1 MRTIIKRASG
11 LILCTAIVIVTAGCS
26 DKKAA
31 TSALPS
37 SATSVDDVIAEGMA
51 RAEEA
56 QLNEDTQLNEQDVP
70 ASSDSAGTAPEA
82 TANTVSEN
90 NTASDSISD
99 YNATEPAD
107 DKVPVDVDLTEM
119 SPTMVYSEVYNM
131 MMTPEDYVGKSVRM
145 NGMYVSFYEEEND
158 FRYFACIV
166 KDATACCSQGI
177 EFVLTEDY
185 RYPEDYPEDGD
196 DIVVTGVFD
205 TYMEGSDM
213 YCTLK
218 DARLEYIRG

>member
-1 MRTIIKRASG
+1 MKSIPKGIIKKLSG
-11 LILCTAIVIVTAGCS
+11 IVLCAALLMLAAGCS
-26 DKKAA
+26 DKNAA

-37 SATSVDDVIAEGMA
+37 SAPSVDDVIAEGMA

-56 QLNEDTQLNEQDVP
+56 QLNEKTQLNEQDDP
-70 ASSDSAGTAPEA
+70 ATSDPAGTAPEA
-82 TANTVSEN
+82 ATNTISGDDA
-90 NTASDSISD
+90 ASDSISD

-107 DKVPVDVDLTEM
+107 DKDPVDVDLTEM

-166 KDATACCSQGI
+166 KDATACCSQGMI
-177 EFVLTEDY
+177 WFIPSEFL
-185 RYPEDYPEDGD
+185 P
-196 DIVVTGVFD
+196 
-205 TYMEGSDM
+205 
-213 YCTLK
+213 
-218 DARLEYIRG
+218 

>member
-1 MRTIIKRASG
+1 MKSIPKGIIKKISG
-11 LILCTAIVIVTAGCS
+11 IVLCAALLMLAAGCS
-26 DKKAA
+26 DKNAA

-37 SATSVDDVIAEGMA
+37 SAPSVDDVIAEGIA

-56 QLNEDTQLNEQDVP
+56 QLNEQDVP

-82 TANTVSEN
+82 AANTISGDDA
-90 NTASDSISD
+90 ASDSISD

-145 NGMYVSFYEEEND
+145 NGMYVSFYEEEKD

-205 TYMEGSDM
+205 TYMEGSHM

-218 DARLEYIRG
+218 DAHLEYIRG

>member
-1 MRTIIKRASG
+1 
-11 LILCTAIVIVTAGCS
+11 
-26 DKKAA
+26 
-31 TSALPS
+31 
-37 SATSVDDVIAEGMA
+37 
-51 RAEEA
+51 
-56 QLNEDTQLNEQDVP
+56 
-70 ASSDSAGTAPEA
+70 
-82 TANTVSEN
+82 
-90 NTASDSISD
+90 
-99 YNATEPAD
+99 
-107 DKVPVDVDLTEM
+107 M

-177 EFVLTEDY
+177 EFVLTDDY

-218 DARLEYIRG
+218 DAHLEYIRG